1 MENTKISISYN
12 GSTMVFPISPE
23 SFSIPYSIN
32 HEKVNINGLGEILL
46 KGNPELRSVG
56 WNSFFPAQ
64 YYDFC
69 QVSEGD
75 LMQPNAYVLI
85 LTLLAAQKKTVT
97 LNVSDFLSLPVVVSS
112 FSPGME
118 ERGKDVAYSITFTE
132 DKSVDTPSVKKQT
145 AKRPTK
151 EVKSHL
157 YKWKKG
163 DTWKKV
169 AKKETG
175 DSKNA
180 SKLKKANQKRA
191 DQAVKKYKKAHPN
204 QKTIK
209 EEVALVGEKVLIK

>member
-1 MENTKISISYN
+1 MGNTKISISY
-12 GSTMVFPISPE
+12 GDGELTFPISPE
-23 SFSIPYSIN
+23 SFSVPYSIN

-46 KGNPELRSVG
+46 KGNPELQSVG

-64 YYDFC
+64 HYDFC
-69 QVSEGD
+69 QVSEGE
-75 LMQPNAYVLI
+75 LMPPNAYILVLK
-85 LTLLAAQKKTVT
+85 LLAANNRTVK
-97 LNVSDFLSLPVVVSS
+97 LNISGFLSLPVVISS

-132 DKSVDTPSVKKQT
+132 DKGVNTPSVEKQT

-157 YKWKKG
+157 YKWKKD

-175 DSKNA
+175 DSGNA
-180 SKLKKANQKRA
+180 SKLEKANKDRINK
-191 DQAVKKYKKAHPN
+191 AVKNYQKKN
-204 QKTIK
+204 NVKSVK
-209 EEVALVGEKVLIK
+209 DEVALVGTDVLIK